1 MTSIVPG
8 LAETLGRPLDE
19 GDLQR
24 LARAMPSLK
33 ERAKTIPELAESA
46 AFLVAPRPLAMDLA
60 AAKLLDERGKK
71 TLSDVSQILA
81 AVQEWR
87 QDMLE
92 GGVRSYAEANGM
104 KLGLVAQPLRAALTG
119 RTVSPSLF
127 EVMEIL
133 GREESLGRI
142 GDVV

>member
-1 MTSIVPG
+1 
-8 LAETLGRPLDE
+8 
-19 GDLQR
+19 
-24 LARAMPSLK
+24 MPSLK